1 MSLKILIIEDEP
13 DIRKNLEY
21 NLSREGYSVLTAASI
36 AEAEQLIYSNNL
48 SLVLLDL
55 MLPDGSGLELCK
67 KMKSDPDIQNLPIII
82 LTAKDD
88 EVDKVVGFEIGADDY
103 VTKPF
108 SVREL
113 ILRIKAVL
121 KRGEK
126 KKDIVEID
134 RQFGD
139 LKIDIDSHEVY
150 VDGELVN
157 LTALEFK
164 LLIQLVDRRG
174 RVQSREQLLTD
185 VGVCG
190 WGRPVLLHSRRN
202 PAVAA
207 AEAGPELAGGGR
219 GAMLYISGNDTPA
232 SKALKGTKD
241 WTQVK
246 MRLKSGLDTSLTI
259 TCLFGGWG
267 IVTGKA
273 WWDDVSLRK
282 VTYEVIES
290 DESESVAKGNVER
303 GKKIFMTHPI
313 AACTRCHVVKGVG
326 GPVGPVGPVS
336 PVGPV
341 GLNLRETN
349 KAKTNMLAAH
359 VAAMRSPDSVTN
371 TPPQNAPPKYP
382 AGTTI

>member
-48 SLVLLDL
+48 SLILLDL

-67 KMKSDPDIQNLPIII
+67 KMKSDPDVQNLPIII

-88 EVDKVVGFEIGADDY
+88 EVDKVVGFELGADDY

-121 KRGEK
+121 KRGEN

-150 VDGELVN
+150 VDAELVN

-174 RVQSREQLLTD
+174 RVQSREQLLAD
-185 VGVCG
+185 V
-190 WGRPVLLHSRRN
+190 WGYS
-202 PAVAA
+202 
-207 AEAGPELAGGGR
+207 AEVTTR
-219 GAMLYISGNDTPA
+219 TVDTHI
-232 SKALKGTKD
+232 KRLREKLGTMGKYV
-241 WTQVK
+241 Q
-246 MRLKSGLDTSLTI
+246 TI
-259 TCLFGGWG
+259 
-267 IVTGKA
+267 
-273 WWDDVSLRK
+273 R
-282 VTYEVIES
+282 
-290 DESESVAKGNVER
+290 
-303 GKKIFMTHPI
+303 
-313 AACTRCHVVKGVG
+313 GVG
-326 GPVGPVGPVS
+326 YKFS
-336 PVGPV
+336 
-341 GLNLRETN
+341 
-349 KAKTNMLAAH
+349 
-359 VAAMRSPDSVTN
+359 RSPD
-371 TPPQNAPPKYP
+371 
-382 AGTTI
+382 

>member
-48 SLVLLDL
+48 SLILLDL

-67 KMKSDPDIQNLPIII
+67 KMKSDPDVQNLPIII

-88 EVDKVVGFEIGADDY
+88 EVDKVVGFELGADDY

-121 KRGEK
+121 KRGDN

-150 VDGELVN
+150 VDAELVN

-174 RVQSREQLLTD
+174 RVQSREQLLAD
-185 VGVCG
+185 V
-190 WGRPVLLHSRRN
+190 WGYS
-202 PAVAA
+202 
-207 AEAGPELAGGGR
+207 AEVTTR
-219 GAMLYISGNDTPA
+219 TVDTHI
-232 SKALKGTKD
+232 KRLREKLGTMGKYV
-241 WTQVK
+241 Q
-246 MRLKSGLDTSLTI
+246 TI
-259 TCLFGGWG
+259 
-267 IVTGKA
+267 
-273 WWDDVSLRK
+273 R
-282 VTYEVIES
+282 
-290 DESESVAKGNVER
+290 
-303 GKKIFMTHPI
+303 
-313 AACTRCHVVKGVG
+313 GVG
-326 GPVGPVGPVS
+326 YKFS
-336 PVGPV
+336 
-341 GLNLRETN
+341 
-349 KAKTNMLAAH
+349 
-359 VAAMRSPDSVTN
+359 RSPD
-371 TPPQNAPPKYP
+371 Q
-382 AGTTI
+382 